1 VRSLTSSIDAFLL
14 PSRAPRA
21 RLGRCWTTAH
31 APNRL
36 TSRTRAARSR
46 VGVLWERP
54 QERARSTL
62 LEPDL
67 SRCLVCGCGRPISPA
82 FAPSRRSG
90 QECDLFGQVVQYDP
104 RGARILR
111 TVAWGDCG
119 ATGGFSCRDPGQL
132 EWPSSGGRLRRLRR
146 WRRRLLFSLF
156 LPADGCVWQV
166 LGADLAAAGWAAP
179 MGVRRR
185 ASLLLA
191 GS

>member
-1 VRSLTSSIDAFLL
+1 M
-14 PSRAPRA
+14 P
-21 RLGRCWTTAH
+21 
-31 APNRL
+31 
-36 TSRTRAARSR
+36 
-46 VGVLWERP
+46 WERP
-54 QERARSTL
+54 ERGATL
-62 LEPDL
+62 GSLEPDL

-146 WRRRLLFSLF
+146 WWRRLLFSLF
-156 LPADGCVWQV
+156 LPADGCVCQV
-166 LGADLAAAGWAAP
+166 LGADLAAAGWAAA